1 MVNLKT
7 PKIDPS
13 DFKQNEIIIKNDFF
27 GSTIHVHLINVL
39 NSPNE
44 VELAGKVAAGK
55 AWWIGACWIGAWWT
69 GAGVA
74 VEMN

>member
-27 GSTIHVHLINVL
+27 GNMNHVYYQND
-39 NSPNE
+39 
-44 VELAGKVAAGK
+44 
-55 AWWIGACWIGAWWT
+55 
-69 GAGVA
+69 
-74 VEMN
+74 